1 MFVPKPIRL
10 IGVVLL
16 LMASCTMPQGS
27 ERMSVPQQPPLS
39 QATPATSAPSFSSIG
54 IGRFQLLSVPDDPMS
69 PFLLDT
75 VTGCLW
81 HRLTQNDTKRVSFI
95 EIDVE
100 NLHWSWGGGT
110 QQVLAARIESSS
122 LSDQQK
128 RLFKDGLQKTA
139 CGVTNVVLTPGSV
152 PTSGQLSGSGRE
164 STGSTRGQSPP
175 TDIPGQ

>member
-1 MFVPKPIRL
+1 MAAHTPIPL
-10 IGVVLL
+10 IGVVL

-27 ERMSVPQQPPLS
+27 ERASVPQQPPSPLS
-39 QATPATSAPSFSSIG
+39 QATPATSAPSFPP

-75 VTGCLW
+75 ATGCLW
-81 HRLTQNDTKRVSFI
+81 HRLTQGDTKRVSFI

-110 QQVLAARIESSS
+110 QQVLAARIESSN

-128 RLFKDGLQKTA
+128 RLFKEGLQKTA
-139 CGVTNVVLTPGSV
+139 CGVTNVVLTPGLV
-152 PTSGQLSGSGRE
+152 PTSGQLSGSGPE
-164 STGSTRGQSPP
+164 STGSTRRESSS
-175 TDIPGQ
+175 TDNPGQ